1 MHLFRRVIE
10 DSSMGDYAHV
20 LNGILY
26 FCASL
31 LELVNGHEKQIKYIV
46 VKYPKG
52 ISQNPS

>member
-10 DSSMGDYAHV
+10 DRSMGDYTHV

-31 LELVNGHEKQIKYIV
+31 LEFVNGHEIQIKYIV

-52 ISQNPS
+52 TSQNPS